1 MRMCSRSRI
10 ISSASDFGSVECGV
24 DCHCTSA
31 HCHWMEIGKRE
42 GLGKGMA
49 PVPSLPPS
57 VPFRSVLL
65 IFFVSLFLF
74 LCFLP
79 CAVQCSAVQCPLCP
93 DRPLLFTFPL
103 RSYLLPLYLI
113 SSVGLVIPRG
123 IVRLPVAPRLSCF
136 RCNCKSHQI
145 SCSSPCPSTCCSFLC
160 LDCSL

>member
-1 MRMCSRSRI
+1 MWS
-10 ISSASDFGSVECGV
+10 
-24 DCHCTSA
+24 
-31 HCHWMEIGKRE
+31 
-42 GLGKGMA
+42 GL
-49 PVPSLPPS
+49 PLHLSSLPLDGNWKEGGTRERDGASSFPSSFRS
-57 VPFRSVLL
+57 VPFRSSNLL
-65 IFFVSLFLF
+65 CFFISFSLFLA
-74 LCFLP
+74 LCS
-79 CAVQCSAVQCPLCP
+79 AVQCSAVQCPLCP